1 MSNSGQAA
9 KPQDPAIPPKAGCT
23 ANSLPGFKA
32 ERFETVTFFPA
43 GKWSAVRKVERCAY
57 CAISYYIAYFA
68 GFQAGFFIA

>member
-9 KPQDPAIPPKAGCT
+9 KPQDPARKG
-23 ANSLPGFKA
+23 NSAEGRLYGKQFAWFQSRKVRNCHLLP
-32 ERFETVTFFPA
+32 R
-43 GKWSAVRKVERCAY
+43 RKVERCAY